1 MKRITDILTIEHTQ
15 LCLLFDEL
23 DRLLPEVRT
32 VEEVRLLTRLVEG
45 MLSHHADVEE
55 NLAFA
60 ALDHALAEEGELWQ
74 LHQDHEEIDARLR
87 GATLATDFTTAVRL
101 LKAGLKASRTHFR
114 REEQAVFPLF
124 EKLFAPASLETLGAG
139 AAGGGTGQTLTLNT
153 GSGRDDYQAR
163 KYSAPYHGD
172 PGPSGPL

>member
-1 MKRITDILTIEHTQ
+1 MRRITDILAIEHTQ
-15 LCLLFDEL
+15 LCILFDEL

-45 MLSHHADVEE
+45 VLSHHADVEE

-60 ALDHALAEEGELWQ
+60 ALDHALAEEGELRQ

-87 GATLATDFTTAVRL
+87 GAALATDFTTAVRL

-114 REEQAVFPLF
+114 REEQTVFPLF

-139 AAGGGTGQTLTLNT
+139 A
-153 GSGRDDYQAR
+153 
-163 KYSAPYHGD
+163 
-172 PGPSGPL
+172 PGWERAKR